1 MPMNERA
8 LATIGWW
15 TKEKNWEKEKKKRK
29 WNDFDATGV
38 GYINQRNK
46 RFNEKISRS
55 YDEETA
61 KIRQNLERGTAL

>member
-1 MPMNERA
+1 MNERV
-8 LATIGWW
+8 LDDWLMNSR
-15 TKEKNWEKEKKKRK
+15 EELRKRK
-29 WNDFDATGV
+29 RIRENGMSFDATGV

>member
-1 MPMNERA
+1 
-8 LATIGWW
+8 
-15 TKEKNWEKEKKKRK
+15 
-29 WNDFDATGV
+29 V

-55 YDEETA
+55 YDKETA